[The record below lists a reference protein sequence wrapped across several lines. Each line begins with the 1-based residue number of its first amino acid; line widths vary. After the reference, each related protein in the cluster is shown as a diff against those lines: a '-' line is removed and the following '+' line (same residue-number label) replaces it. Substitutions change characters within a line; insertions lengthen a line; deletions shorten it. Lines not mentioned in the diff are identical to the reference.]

1 MTKPTSSK
9 LKQRQHFKIDWV
21 LFNELALGVA
31 PVEDLH
37 TQRLINNGIKAVL
50 SLCDEAEAPPP
61 ASLYSSLPCRRFVLP
76 DHRSG
81 RLPEFTEL
89 TQALSILGELHSK
102 YGAVFVHC
110 VAAMERSPL
119 VCLAWI
125 VQNHQLSPTEALDYL
140 MQVHPG
146 TNPLPGQL
154 ALLHQLSPNRTNQ
167 SAAS

>member
-1 MTKPTSSK
+1 MTNFTPPKSHY
-9 LKQRQHFKIDWV
+9 RQHFKIDWV

-37 TQRLINNGIKAVL
+37 THRLINDGVKAVL
-50 SLCDEAEAPPP
+50 SLCDESEAPPP
-61 ASLYSSLPCRRFVLP
+61 ESLHSSLPCRRLVLP

-89 TQALSILGELHSK
+89 TQALSILGELHSQ

-125 VQNHQLSPTEALDYL
+125 VQNHRLSPTEALDYL

-154 ALLHQLSPNRTNQ
+154 ALLHQLSQNRTNH
-167 SAAS
+167 SAGS